1 MGEKSFR
8 HPKGEWD
15 VYEALRK
22 GLGADWILMAEIEG
36 RLQLTQNVQ
45 EMDILLIHQ
54 EHGMILIEV
63 KSYPM
68 KVRGGKF
75 TRSWGDPKKFNPLKQ
90 LKDQHDLIKERLDSA
105 IPGVFHKIREV
116 LATPEIIER
125 AGELPDDW
133 VDAQLLDSNYLSD
146 IPSWISEICKVGSR
160 MRLEGAKFSTAVQML
175 APDAD
180 FTYSPEGIRRIARAN
195 LQRELEAETKVL
207 QSLDLN
213 HRVLVTGGAGSGKT
227 VLAEAWARRA
237 LQRTSPS
244 GHKERVLFT
253 CYNDPLAQVIQAQLG
268 DQGEGLIVE
277 SFLRYIERRFDRPAN
292 INRTKNMQDYWDNL
306 VEDAYDHQEKFTEKF
321 DTIIIDEAQDFES
334 TWYPMLEAL
343 LDPQGSNRILMVADP
358 NQNVR
363 GARVGKLP
371 NDPKKDGWALAEL
384 ASNHRNS
391 APIARFMRQHFDGAS
406 PSEKREP
413 LETTVPIRKVRHSED
428 DALIDEVR
436 QALEEPDGG
445 QETWVLTTNRSS
457 RELLRSA
464 LGLVQWEQGGGGT
477 VCETVRRVK
486 GLEAS
491 RVIVVAYGDP
501 DDENDDLLKLVYAGV
516 SRAIDDLV
524 VVADPTYRK
533 ALRI

>member
-1 MGEKSFR
+1 MSEKSFR
-8 HPKGEWD
+8 HPKGEWE
-15 VYEALRK
+15 VYEGLRK

-36 RLQLTQNVQ
+36 RLQETQNVQ
-45 EMDILLIHQ
+45 ELDILLIHQ

-68 KVRGGKF
+68 KVQGGKF
-75 TRSWGDPKKFNPLKQ
+75 SRSWGDPKDFNPLKQ
-90 LKDQHDLIKERLDSA
+90 LKDQHQLIKDKLDSA

-116 LATPEIIER
+116 LATPKIIER
-125 AGELPDDW
+125 AGQLPDGW

-146 IPSWISEICKVGSR
+146 VPAWIAEICKVGSR
-160 MRLEGAKFSTAVQML
+160 MSLEGAKFSTAVQIL
-175 APDAD
+175 APDAE

-213 HRVLVTGGAGSGKT
+213 HRALVTGGAGSGKT
-227 VLAEAWARRA
+227 MLAQAWAHRA
-237 LQRTSPS
+237 LGRTSPS
-244 GHKERVLFT
+244 GRKERVLFT
-253 CYNDPLAQVIQAQLG
+253 CYNDPLAQEIRSQLG
-268 DQGEGLIVE
+268 DRGEGLVVE
-277 SFLRYIERRFDRPAN
+277 SFLRYVERRFDRPAN
-292 INRTKNMQDYWDNL
+292 TNRTTNMQDYWDNL
-306 VEDAYDHQEKFTEKF
+306 VEEAYEHQEKFTEKF

-343 LDPQGSNRILMVADP
+343 LDPEGSNRILMVADP

-371 NDPKKDGWALAEL
+371 NDPMKDKWALAEL
-384 ASNHRNS
+384 DNNHRNS
-391 APIARFMRQHFDGAS
+391 APIARFMRRHFDGAS
-406 PSEKREP
+406 SSEKREP

-428 DALIDEVR
+428 DALVGEVL
-436 QALEEPDGG
+436 QALEESDGG

-464 LGLVQWEQGGGGT
+464 LGLVQWEQGGDGT
-477 VCETVRRVK
+477 VCESVRRVK

-501 DDENDDLLKLVYAGV
+501 DDEDDDLLKLVYAGV